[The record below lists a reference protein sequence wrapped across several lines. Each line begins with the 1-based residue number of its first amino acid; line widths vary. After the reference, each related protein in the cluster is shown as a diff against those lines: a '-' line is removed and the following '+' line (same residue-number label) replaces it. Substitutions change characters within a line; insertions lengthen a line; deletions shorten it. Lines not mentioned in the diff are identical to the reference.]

1 MMTMVKNTKK
11 QEILDYIEKN
21 PPYESK
27 ADLGIDI
34 MGLCRYAKAHGKR
47 PADLT
52 PEEAEQFKYR

>member
-1 MMTMVKNTKK
+1 MVKNTKK

-21 PPYESK
+21 LPYKSQ

-47 PADLT
+47 PSDLT
-52 PEEAEQFKYR
+52 REEAGQFKYR

>member
-11 QEILDYIEKN
+11 KEILDYIEKN
-21 PPYESK
+21 PPYESI

-34 MGLCRYAKAHGKR
+34 RGLCRYAKSQGKH

-52 PEEAEQFKYR
+52 PEEAEQFRYK

>member
-21 PPYESK
+21 PPYESQ
-27 ADLGIDI
+27 ADLEIDI